1 MRPSSSEP
9 PLHPARN
16 NATPNRAPSSVTTTA
31 VLSLDSRSIVS
42 HDSRRETKGLG
53 PMKKGAGRLLSKHR
67 DYAHLPSGL
76 GFVRRPDHHLA
87 IAIPDHTSS
96 TSPNGHAP
104 CRKP

>member
-9 PLHPARN
+9 PLDPARN
-16 NATPNRAPSSVTTTA
+16 NATPNRAPSSITTTA

-67 DYAHLPSGL
+67 HITHNL
-76 GFVRRPDHHLA
+76 GSECKRLWVLKK
-87 IAIPDHTSS
+87 SS
-96 TSPNGHAP
+96 FLPNGQNFGDRE
-104 CRKP
+104 CLEN

>member
-9 PLHPARN
+9 PLDPARN

-67 DYAHLPSGL
+67 HITHNL
-76 GFVRRPDHHLA
+76 GSECKRLIYKGECQEKYFSLDRKWRR
-87 IAIPDHTSS
+87 IA
-96 TSPNGHAP
+96 
-104 CRKP
+104 

>member
-67 DYAHLPSGL
+67 HITHNL
-76 GFVRRPDHHLA
+76 GSECKRLITTAVVQTAGRCGRSRPVSKRL
-87 IAIPDHTSS
+87 IYLKVS
-96 TSPNGHAP
+96 
-104 CRKP
+104 